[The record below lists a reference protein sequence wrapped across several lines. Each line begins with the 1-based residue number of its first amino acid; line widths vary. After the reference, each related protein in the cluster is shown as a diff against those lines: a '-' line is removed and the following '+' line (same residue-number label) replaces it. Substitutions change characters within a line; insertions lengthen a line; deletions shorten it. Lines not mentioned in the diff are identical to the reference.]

1 MNQSIGPG
9 TALGPVA
16 VVTGAGRG
24 IGRAHA
30 LTLAA
35 RGYRVVVNDLGVGL
49 HGESAEESP
58 AQEVAAEIRSH
69 GGQAI
74 ASRHDVSDWSAA
86 GELIQSALTGFGRL
100 DVLVNNAGI
109 IRDAVLYKMTEREW
123 DDVIR
128 VHLRATAATS
138 HHAAVH
144 WRERSRSGEAPGGRL
159 INTTSASG
167 MFGNVG
173 QANYAAAKAGI
184 IGLSLTASIE
194 LQRYGVTVNVIAP
207 MASSRMLSSV
217 GAAVHLDLDPQYV
230 AHVAAW
236 LCGPGAADV
245 TGRVFAVGG
254 RDVYVGEG
262 WSVGPSGQLSPEGDP
277 DQDADLLGALVASA
291 PQITT
296 VATGSPF
303 LAEARGSLQ

>member
-1 MNQSIGPG
+1 MNPSTSPE
-9 TALGPVA
+9 TAHRPVA

-35 RGYRVVVNDLGVGL
+35 RGYQVVVNDLGVGL
-49 HGESAEESP
+49 HGESGEESP
-58 AQEVAAEIRSH
+58 AQEVAAEIRAR

-86 GELIQSALTGFGRL
+86 GELIRTAVTVFGRL

-109 IRDAVLYKMTEREW
+109 IRDAVLYKMTEQDW

-159 INTTSASG
+159 INTTSATG
-167 MFGNVG
+167 MFGNLG

-184 IGLSLTASIE
+184 IGLSLTASLE
-194 LQRYGVTVNVIAP
+194 LRRYGVTVNVIAP

-217 GAAVHLDLDPQYV
+217 TPNDLDLDPRYV
-230 AHVAAW
+230 ANVAAW
-236 LCGPGAADV
+236 LCGPDAANV

-254 RDVYVGEG
+254 QDVYVGEG
-262 WSVGPSGQLSPEGDP
+262 WSVGPSGRLSPDGDP
-277 DQDADLLGALVASA
+277 GQDAHLLGVLVASA
-291 PQITT
+291 PPNTT
-296 VATGSPF
+296 VLNGSPLF
-303 LAEARGSLQ
+303 SEARGSLQ